1 MGYSSIEK
9 TSRLPE
15 CSLGGLVCNA
25 SYSHPQHGLCRSEA
39 TGLMNGTKPSA
50 KTELGNSKYAF
61 LDLSLGASPEFG
73 KQGLDGGG
81 EAARTVTN
89 NHTFVA
95 HRRGSDHISTG
106 VRSAID
112 ARR

>member
-1 MGYSSIEK
+1 MNQRIVATSESGMGYSSIEK

-15 CSLGGLVCNA
+15 CSLGGLVCNV
-25 SYSHPQHGLCRSEA
+25 SYLHPQHGLCRSEA

-73 KQGLDGGG
+73 QQGLDGGG
-81 EAARTVTN
+81 EAELQGLLQT
-89 NHTFVA
+89 
-95 HRRGSDHISTG
+95 I
-106 VRSAID
+106 ID
-112 ARR
+112 S